1 MNTEN
6 KSSIEKNE
14 NTNVNPAG
22 NAEITL
28 RQTPIGMPAIIT
40 QVGGS
45 GPLRQHFLDMGVIP
59 GSEVTIVQ
67 LAPMGDPMEL
77 RIHGYELTIRDTQR
91 RIRRRK
97 ASKHWQKRLM
107 KTRHMPCI
115 TKKQMLKKLKIAIIK
130 ASIPVWEK
138 PVVSTVP
145 ETVIHC
151 PMTPF

>member
-1 MNTEN
+1 MISPNYLSSTISYWHWKPILRYQPLNTEN

-59 GSEVTIVQ
+59 GHGT
-67 LAPMGDPMEL
+67 ADP
-77 RIHGYELTIRDTQR
+77 
-91 RIRRRK
+91 
-97 ASKHWQKRLM
+97 RL
-107 KTRHMPCI
+107 
-115 TKKQMLKKLKIAIIK
+115 
-130 ASIPVWEK
+130 
-138 PVVSTVP
+138 
-145 ETVIHC
+145 
-151 PMTPF
+151 